1 MLVSCGW
8 TDLEG
13 DEEVSCVMYVS
24 CVMCVIII
32 VTRDIAWFRARCT
45 VPVALPEC
53 VGGSWGWLRL
63 RAASVSSEFRSA
75 HWPDICHQSL
85 VAAWNKLRKSLKP
98 PGTPTLPTSG
108 QGRELETL
116 RTELQ
121 VSLLIVII
129 TNQSME
135 SENTGNLD
143 IWLNIL
149 ISVQSRRSQCQ

>member
-1 MLVSCGW
+1 MNPIISLHYALIWVRCCLEEMWTSGTRDV

-75 HWPDICHQSL
+75 H
-85 VAAWNKLRKSLKP
+85 
-98 PGTPTLPTSG
+98 
-108 QGRELETL
+108 
-116 RTELQ
+116 
-121 VSLLIVII
+121 
-129 TNQSME
+129 
-135 SENTGNLD
+135 
-143 IWLNIL
+143 
-149 ISVQSRRSQCQ
+149 